1 MNDNNISLIST
12 NNLKKIKKLLDIIDT
27 DNRVFSN
34 TKKLIL
40 KIENDK
46 LENKKKV

>member
-12 NNLKKIKKLLDIIDT
+12 DNLKIIKELLDIIDT
-27 DNRVFSN
+27 DNRVFNN

-46 LENKKKV
+46 LDNKKKD